1 MNHDFYILIVKW
13 LFSIV
18 FSGNNVFWYM
28 PLFKWIIRM
37 HCRRL
42 YKKKQRKLQPKKQQQ
57 INKNSKWKPKK
68 IGKKR
73 TSHQRVKQCLLNWY
87 NRCWKSSFIFRPSI
101 KIVPIQLTFGG
112 LLIFRFGC
120 IYFSRHAYFSLAFG
134 WSLPFVVLLFS
145 LNFWSVVAVVLKWM
159 VHYRLESDNIYKGKK
174 KNHNH
179 TSVWIWWS
187 ERFLSSD

>member
-1 MNHDFYILIVKW
+1 MYFQVITSSDICR
-13 LFSIV
+13 FSNELLECTAAV
-18 FSGNNVFWYM
+18 CTKRSSGNCNQ
-28 PLFKWIIRM
+28 
-37 HCRRL
+37 
-42 YKKKQRKLQPKKQQQ
+42 KKQQ

-120 IYFSRHAYFSLAFG
+120 CCCCCCCIYFSRHAYFSLAFG

-174 KNHNH
+174 KITTTHLCEYDDRND
-179 TSVWIWWS
+179 
-187 ERFLSSD
+187 F